1 MYNLIEKIE
10 KQFQKIYLIYNVNDI
25 KVLYI
30 NIVIYM
36 YMRIIQLNKWEQHQ
50 LKLFSFINEKC
61 DRQFSLYFAETS
73 VKLKKQTLHDK
84 LFWLASDPRGEQPNG
99 TVRRDTMA
107 P

>member
-1 MYNLIEKIE
+1 MYI
-10 KQFQKIYLIYNVNDI
+10 
-25 KVLYI
+25 
-30 NIVIYM
+30 
-36 YMRIIQLNKWEQHQ
+36 RIIKLNQREQHQ
-50 LKLFSFINEKC
+50 LKWSNFINGKC
-61 DRQFSLYFAETS
+61 DRQFSLHFAETS